1 MYTLKLI
8 SIIIRHK
15 DKESSTYNTNGE
27 DLYKTEK
34 ISHKSPGKC
43 TSE

>member
-1 MYTLKLI
+1 M
-8 SIIIRHK
+8 
-15 DKESSTYNTNGE
+15 GE

-43 TSE
+43 TSEWNFHVKLNL